1 LRAVRS
7 IAPAQ
12 HIIST
17 SGANFRSA
25 VNPAPIRVASVS
37 RAPLVEREVARDGI
51 GGQHGSTLAQVRNA
65 MVIDSPLGR

>member
-17 SGANFRSA
+17 SGANIRSA
-25 VNPAPIRVASVS
+25 VSPAPIRVASVF
-37 RAPLVEREVARDGI
+37 VELEVARDGI
-51 GGQHGSTLAQVRNA
+51 GGQHGGTLAQVRNA